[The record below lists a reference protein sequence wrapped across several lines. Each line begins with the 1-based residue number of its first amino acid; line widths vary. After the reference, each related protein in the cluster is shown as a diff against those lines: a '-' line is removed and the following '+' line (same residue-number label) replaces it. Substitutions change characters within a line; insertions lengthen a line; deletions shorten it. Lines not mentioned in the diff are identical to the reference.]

1 MKKTLLSKSL
11 HKPSLL
17 NQIVLLPTDF
27 HNGRLL
33 LELGIH
39 KQHYS
44 VHLLS
49 LDAIQRLEL
58 TVA

>member
-11 HKPSLL
+11 QKPSPL
-17 NQIVLLPTDF
+17 NQIVLFPTNF

-49 LDAIQRLEL
+49 LDAIQRL
-58 TVA
+58 

>member
-1 MKKTLLSKSL
+1 MKKILLLKSL
-11 HKPSLL
+11 HEPSLL
-17 NQIVLLPTDF
+17 NQIVLFPTDF
-27 HNGRLL
+27 HNGPLL
-33 LELGIH
+33 LEYGIH

-49 LDAIQRLEL
+49 LDAIQRLQL